1 MIKQIAQLVSWLCL
15 IVLVLPSVLFL
26 TGKLPSL
33 NQVKLIML
41 MATIVWF
48 VSTPLWM
55 WKENGG
61 Q

>member
-1 MIKQIAQLVSWLCL
+1 MIKNLTQIVSWLSL
-15 IVLVLPSVLFL
+15 VVLVLPSVLFL
-26 TGKLPSL
+26 TGKIPSL
-33 NQVKLIML
+33 DQVKLIML
-41 MATIVWF
+41 IATVVWF